1 MTVTSWVRT
10 ALNRKIVLSRGMCSR
25 GLCPYRLWGSQGSQ
39 VAAFKILLEEKS
51 GTMGSYSMLE
61 RFEGSRALSILQRLS
76 SKKKVSLG
84 FPFKKKW
91 PCTAKCRVTGVP
103 TDTLSCGAAGLASWM
118 AIAESTLDHTM
129 GTIMSGH
136 QCNTLKSSHRW
147 SRKTCLSLLQLQLFE
162 KIWQVGSWC
171 MSCKILIGLG
181 SS

>member
-61 RFEGSRALSILQRLS
+61 RFEGSRSIEYFATTFFQQ
-76 SKKKVSLG
+76 KKVSLG

-147 SRKTCLSLLQLQLFE
+147 SRRACLQLFE

>member
-76 SKKKVSLG
+76 SKKRFLWGSLLR
-84 FPFKKKW
+84 K
-91 PCTAKCRVTGVP
+91 
-103 TDTLSCGAAGLASWM
+103 
-118 AIAESTLDHTM
+118 
-129 GTIMSGH
+129 SGH
-136 QCNTLKSSHRW
+136 AQPSAVSQEFRQTLYPVEQPDSHLGWQSPNRRW
-147 SRKTCLSLLQLQLFE
+147 TTPWTPSCLG
-162 KIWQVGSWC
+162 INVTH
-171 MSCKILIGLG
+171 
-181 SS
+181 